1 MYTKA
6 AFETLPIVITSMSR
20 WDGALSSA
28 SLSLAKVLSKKNS
41 VFYIDYPYSIADVW
55 RERKQIHLKKRLPA
69 LIRGKDSVKSIR
81 ELSDTFYAVTP
92 KATLPVFSLPE
103 GRAYEKAS
111 HFNNLQLSKAIKKA
125 LKKHNIKDYLFINS
139 FNPTYL
145 SQVERYLKPIL
156 SIYHS
161 RDAIEE
167 VKGHGLRKENECAKH
182 YDLLMATSRQLC
194 ANIAARNGKNVN
206 YFPNG
211 GDIQLFQTALTEPLP
226 KPKELESIH
235 TPLVG
240 YTGALAQRE
249 DYELIEK
256 MAKAHPDKTFVF
268 IGPRTDHLHT
278 TIRLEELPNVLLT
291 GPKPITELP
300 AYLRH
305 FDCTIIP
312 FLKNNLTGGI
322 YPLKINEYLAA
333 GKSVV
338 TTDFSEDIRSFAQHV
353 HIAENH
359 DQFIKMIDLAVKDNS
374 ELQKQNR
381 LEIARSNS
389 WEERMNLFWDL
400 AWNAYQ
406 NKKKI

>member
-1 MYTKA
+1 
-6 AFETLPIVITSMSR
+6 
-20 WDGALSSA
+20 
-28 SLSLAKVLSKKNS
+28 
-41 VFYIDYPYSIADVW
+41 
-55 RERKQIHLKKRLPA
+55 
-69 LIRGKDSVKSIR
+69 
-81 ELSDTFYAVTP
+81 
-92 KATLPVFSLPE
+92 
-103 GRAYEKAS
+103 
-111 HFNNLQLSKAIKKA
+111 
-125 LKKHNIKDYLFINS
+125 
-139 FNPTYL
+139 
-145 SQVERYLKPIL
+145 
-156 SIYHS
+156 
-161 RDAIEE
+161 
-167 VKGHGLRKENECAKH
+167 
-182 YDLLMATSRQLC
+182 
-194 ANIAARNGKNVN
+194 
-206 YFPNG
+206 
-211 GDIQLFQTALTEPLP
+211 
-226 KPKELESIH
+226 
-235 TPLVG
+235 
-240 YTGALAQRE
+240 
-249 DYELIEK
+249 
-256 MAKAHPDKTFVF
+256 
-268 IGPRTDHLHT
+268 
-278 TIRLEELPNVLLT
+278 VLLT